1 MGNALIDKPAYR
13 AALVDANGFLTPTWL
28 TWFNQ
33 LRAASEQQAT
43 AQAAL
48 TALSAQVATDET
60 NAAALTARVAAEE
73 VLTAAIQAKAALVQT
88 AIAALELLVTGHT
101 LELGIQQTELDLAT
115 ASLALLSES
124 TVMDAD
130 IPRSWTAEFDELRE
144 SLASIDPPRDW
155 SAEFDELREYI
166 ASIDPPGN
174 GATGATGAMPS
185 GAANLVLATPDG
197 SSGLSSLRA
206 LVPADL
212 PATASVSVNGVLV
225 LAMNGG
231 VAVNGVVLV

>member
-1 MGNALIDKPAYR
+1 MANALIDKPAYR
-13 AALVDANGFLTPTWL
+13 AALVDKAGFLTSPWL

-33 LRAASEQQAT
+33 LRAASEQQTT

-48 TALSAQVATDET
+48 TALSAKVATDET
-60 NAAALTARVAAEE
+60 AAAALTARMAAEE
-73 VLTAAIQAKAALVQT
+73 LLTAAIEAKAALVQT
-88 AIAALELLVTGHT
+88 ALSALQILVTGHT

-144 SLASIDPPRDW
+144 YVASIDPPQ
-155 SAEFDELREYI
+155 S
-166 ASIDPPGN
+166 
-174 GATGATGAMPS
+174 GATDATG
-185 GAANLVLATPDG
+185 
-197 SSGLSSLRA
+197 
-206 LVPADL
+206 
-212 PATASVSVNGVLV
+212 ATASVSVNGVLV